1 MKPIKFVYDIVHSYF
16 AGKNS
21 FTCLLFL
28 QQPTSKFGPL
38 VQIDAMVKEF
48 KNVTMTC
55 SKSGKLTTK
64 LYASFWKDGL
74 HPYSYVVT
82 KDFLLL
88 ADWWRAQTNPSLYNK
103 IFVKDKGET
112 MFNLKVIMPKNIPL
126 CQPCDIHFYR
136 QITNFMKHQY
146 CAHMLC
152 EEEEIS
158 SHEDATKLH
167 LLLHHQVHESAF
179 EHVIICMVCFKTDKW

>member
-1 MKPIKFVYDIVHSYF
+1 
-16 AGKNS
+16 
-21 FTCLLFL
+21 
-28 QQPTSKFGPL
+28 
-38 VQIDAMVKEF
+38 MVKEF

-74 HPYSYVVT
+74 HPYS
-82 KDFLLL
+82 
-88 ADWWRAQTNPSLYNK
+88 
-103 IFVKDKGET
+103 
-112 MFNLKVIMPKNIPL
+112 
-126 CQPCDIHFYR
+126 

-179 EHVIICMVCFKTDKW
+179 EHVIICMVCFKTDK